1 LPSHVDGHHHVHVE
15 PFVAAALATIMVRE
29 YGVHCVRLPQQ
40 ARLDA
45 MTDDAEFDMAFQQA
59 VAAAASTARPLF
71 AAHGIY
77 STAAFLGQSLMGTR
91 LTAAAVALA
100 LHELDREHQPTSANP
115 LSVEL
120 MVHPGVPASDVTSS
134 AFCRSPARA
143 HEMAVLQSAAWRSAI
158 AGWQLDSYRALTRPT
173 DSDDDRPSVLIYG
186 KLTPATG
193 NAETARRY
201 EAAWSPLAHV
211 RFRPV
216 PNDITTSTR
225 LAREALRLQEFAAR
239 ERLDLALGIHLYQA
253 GAPLAAAFAN
263 ESLLPYGLLAS
274 GTDVNADIDDPA
286 RAASIAQSLQ
296 SAEFLLCLNAA
307 QQARLKPFG
316 LPADT
321 RVLGNGIDVAT
332 DSRYSLRQTF
342 GLSDTMQLV
351 LFPASLRRLKG
362 VLPTVEALAPLLASC
377 YTSHVLVVLGP
388 TLETDY
394 AREVHEH
401 IATLNERH
409 PNLSGRIHLH
419 DGLPHEDYLAALR
432 EADLVLN
439 ASEHEGLSHGIA
451 EAMAAGIPVLARD
464 IAGNRLL
471 VRDGEN
477 GRLFTDFAAL
487 PGAYAACFADG
498 EATRRLATQAR
509 IDIAA
514 AHPADAEQQ
523 VLRDVLQT
531 ALARRQTSLTLPGTE
546 ALRLELA
553 PGTHPVSAENA
564 ALFRSIALS
573 PAAVAQL
580 PETLELAI
588 DAGCGCGVF
597 GFNLLDALGRHGK
610 RLKRMIFADPHQ
622 PSLAALGRTLRRHA
636 QQLPMLESAML
647 SDGSLLQPLLDRD
660 RSRQSSNRASP
671 IPAPARSKP
680 ASAPSCRRSW
690 AAASNAGG
698 QGRRPVKKG
707 QLLMKLWN
715 DDQQAQSTLAR
726 RRWRLAR
733 SASTRPAPRPPTP
746 NARPSGKDALRE
758 KGFVSARARKTART
772 EAEAAAPPANTAK
785 ADVAQAEAR
794 VKATRVEQGRT
805 VLYAPFAGTVAKI
818 VGEVGE
824 YSTPSPPG
832 VPTPPAIDLIDD
844 SCLYVKAPMDEVDA
858 PKISAGQPV
867 RISLDALPGKQSFPG
882 KVKRVA
888 PYVSAVEKQARTV
901 DIEATFDDPEAPASC
916 WSATAPTSKS
926 SSPCATT
933 SCACR
938 PRRCRKAAA
947 CWCRRD
953 GKLEERTIKAGLAN
967 WEYTEVLEG
976 LKAGDASSPRSNARG
991 QGRRT
996 YVVTPD
1002 ETRATASDAHA
1013 LIELAGIERVFQLGD
1028 SEVHALRR
1036 LTCASMPANTSR

>member
-1 LPSHVDGHHHVHVE
+1 MEHTLRIASPPRRLIINADDLGIGTARDTGILELFAAGAITSASLLVNGPSAATGAAGAVAAGLPLGLHLNLSEGRCLGPITVNSLTDADGKLLGKLGIRQALAAGQVRQEDLVCEIRAQLNRFIALTGELPSHVDGHHHVHVE
-15 PFVAAALATIMVRE
+15 PFVAAALAPIMARE

-40 ARLDA
+40 ARLEA
-45 MTDDAEFDMAFQQA
+45 MAGDAEFDMAFQQA

-158 AGWQLDSYRALTRPT
+158 AGWLPSSYRELPRPAG
-173 DSDDDRPSVLIYG
+173 DGDDRPSVLIYG

-239 ERLDLALGIHLYQA
+239 ERLDCALGIHLYRA
-253 GAPLAAAFAN
+253 GVPLAVAFADAN
-263 ESLLPYGLLAS
+263 APLLPYGLLAS
-274 GTDVNADIDDPA
+274 GTDVNADIDDPG
-286 RAASIAQSLQ
+286 RKAAIAGALQ

-362 VLPTVEALAPLLASC
+362 VLPTVEALAPLLASR

-419 DGLPHEDYLAALR
+419 DGLPHEDYLAALH

-546 ALRLELA
+546 ALRLDLA

-597 GFNLLDALGRHGK
+597 GFHLLDAVGRHGK

-647 SDGSLLQPLLDRD
+647 SDGSLLQPLLDRGEKAALICANLPQTPGPEGFRLD
-660 RSRQSSNRASP
+660 RYGGRDGADLLCALIAQL
-671 IPAPARSKP
+671 PATLAEGGEAFLLHISLAHPAR
-680 ASAPSCRRSW
+680 
-690 AAASNAGG
+690 
-698 QGRRPVKKG
+698 V
-707 QLLMKLWN
+707 
-715 DDQQAQSTLAR
+715 AQTLAAND
-726 RRWRLAR
+726 L
-733 SASTRPAPRPPTP
+733 
-746 NARPSGKDALRE
+746 
-758 KGFVSARARKTART
+758 VS
-772 EAEAAAPPANTAK
+772 
-785 ADVAQAEAR
+785 
-794 VKATRVEQGRT
+794 T
-805 VLYAPFAGTVAKI
+805 VLA
-818 VGEVGE
+818 E
-824 YSTPSPPG
+824 
-832 VPTPPAIDLIDD
+832 
-844 SCLYVKAPMDEVDA
+844 
-858 PKISAGQPV
+858 
-867 RISLDALPGKQSFPG
+867 
-882 KVKRVA
+882 
-888 PYVSAVEKQARTV
+888 QART
-901 DIEATFDDPEAPASC
+901 
-916 WSATAPTSKS
+916 
-926 SSPCATT
+926 
-933 SCACR
+933 
-938 PRRCRKAAA
+938 AALA
-947 CWCRRD
+947 DYDC
-953 GKLEERTIKAGLAN
+953 LHPGLAN
-967 WEYTEVLEG
+967 YLLQEQAARRAVFVQQGGAIAYT
-976 LKAGDASSPRSNARG
+976 AR
-991 QGRRT
+991 
-996 YVVTPD
+996 
-1002 ETRATASDAHA
+1002 
-1013 LIELAGIERVFQLGD
+1013 L
-1028 SEVHALRR
+1028 LRIAR
-1036 LTCASMPANTSR
+1036 KP

>member
-1 LPSHVDGHHHVHVE
+1 VEHTLRIASPPRRLIINADDLGIGTARDAGILELFAAGAITSASLLVNGPSAATGAAGAVAAGLPLGLHLNLSEGRCLGSVDVSSLTDADGKLLGKQGIRQALAAGQVRQEDLVREIRAQFDRFIALTGELPSHVDGHHHVHVE
-15 PFVAAALATIMVRE
+15 PFVAAALAPIMARE
-29 YGVHCVRLPQQ
+29 YGVYCVRLPQQ
-40 ARLDA
+40 TGLDA
-45 MTDDAEFDMAFQQA
+45 MTGDAEFDMAFQQA

-91 LTAAAVALA
+91 LTAVATGAALEALA
-100 LHELDREHQPTSANP
+100 QAYRPTPNTP

-143 HEMAVLQSAAWRSAI
+143 HEMAVLQSAAWHSAI
-158 AGWQLDSYRALTRPT
+158 AGWQLDSYRALPRPT
-173 DSDDDRPSVLIYG
+173 DSEDDRPSVLIYG

-225 LAREALRLQEFAAR
+225 LAREALRLQEFATR
-239 ERLDLALGIHLYQA
+239 ECLDFALGIHLYRA
-253 GAPLAAAFAN
+253 GTALAAAFAQA
-263 ESLLPYGLLAS
+263 SAPLLPYGLLAS
-274 GTDVNADIDDPA
+274 GTDVNADIDDPVR
-286 RAASIAQSLQ
+286 RAAIAGALQ

-362 VLPTVEALAPLLASC
+362 VLPTVEALAQLLASR

-388 TLETDY
+388 ALETDY

-419 DGLPHEDYLAALR
+419 DGLPHEDYLAALQ

-487 PGAYAACFADG
+487 PGAYAACFEDG

-514 AHPADAEQQ
+514 AHPADTEQQ

-531 ALARRQTSLTLPGTE
+531 VLARRQASLTLPGTE
-546 ALRLELA
+546 ALRLDLA

-564 ALFRSIALS
+564 AIFRSIALS
-573 PAAVAQL
+573 PAAAAQL
-580 PETLELAI
+580 PEVLDLAI

-597 GFNLLDALGRHGK
+597 GFHLLGALARQGK
-610 RLKRMIFADPHQ
+610 QLKRMIFADPHL

-647 SDGSLLQPLLDRD
+647 SDGSLLQPLLDRGEKAALICANLPQTPGPEGFRLD
-660 RSRQSSNRASP
+660 RYGGRDGADLLCALIAQLPATLTEGGEAFLLHISLAHPERVAQTLAANDLVSTVLAEQPRTAALADYDCLHPGLADYLLQEQAAGRAVFVRQGDA
-671 IPAPARSKP
+671 IAYTA
-680 ASAPSCRRSW
+680 
-690 AAASNAGG
+690 
-698 QGRRPVKKG
+698 
-707 QLLMKLWN
+707 QLL
-715 DDQQAQSTLAR
+715 R
-726 RRWRLAR
+726 I
-733 SASTRPAPRPPTP
+733 
-746 NARPSGKDALRE
+746 
-758 KGFVSARARKTART
+758 ARK
-772 EAEAAAPPANTAK
+772 P
-785 ADVAQAEAR
+785 
-794 VKATRVEQGRT
+794 
-805 VLYAPFAGTVAKI
+805 
-818 VGEVGE
+818 
-824 YSTPSPPG
+824 
-832 VPTPPAIDLIDD
+832 
-844 SCLYVKAPMDEVDA
+844 
-858 PKISAGQPV
+858 
-867 RISLDALPGKQSFPG
+867 
-882 KVKRVA
+882 
-888 PYVSAVEKQARTV
+888 
-901 DIEATFDDPEAPASC
+901 
-916 WSATAPTSKS
+916 
-926 SSPCATT
+926 
-933 SCACR
+933 
-938 PRRCRKAAA
+938 
-947 CWCRRD
+947 
-953 GKLEERTIKAGLAN
+953 
-967 WEYTEVLEG
+967 
-976 LKAGDASSPRSNARG
+976 
-991 QGRRT
+991 
-996 YVVTPD
+996 
-1002 ETRATASDAHA
+1002 
-1013 LIELAGIERVFQLGD
+1013 
-1028 SEVHALRR
+1028 
-1036 LTCASMPANTSR
+1036 